1 MSKLFLYKT
10 NEDDR
15 DCCAYIEGK
24 PMRWEC
30 GHYFGGVNLC
40 GAAYCGGNLEDYD
53 NIKTVLTR
61 EEYEQLIKFADEIH
75 QLGYGITVGDERYEK
90 GVALCKAI
98 QPVYDKLK
106 SEEAAAFFEE
116 IQAEEV
122 EYLMEEY
129 GLSEEEV
136 QEIFNAYSYEYR
148 DRGIVGGIYDD
159 VEELGEEEALNL
171 GYVSWKSN
179 DVISKYF
186 DFKKF
191 GQDLADEDC
200 MYHELEDGIVVC
212 FNM

>member
-15 DCCAYIEGK
+15 DCCAYIENK

-30 GHYFGGVNLC
+30 GHYFGRVSLC
-40 GAAYCGGNLEDYD
+40 GAAYSGCDFADYD

-122 EYLMEEY
+122 EYLTEEY

-136 QEIFNAYSYEYR
+136 QEIFDAYSYECK
-148 DRGIVGGIYDD
+148 DRGIVDYIYDD
-159 VEELGEEEALNL
+159 VEELGRDEACEIFNL
-171 GYVSWKSN
+171 DGR
-179 DVISKYF
+179 ISKYF
-186 DFKKF
+186 DFEKF
-191 GQDLADEDC
+191 GQDLVDEDY
-200 MYHELEDGIVVC
+200 MYHELEDGRVVC